1 VPQHGAKTKFFTYY
15 RIYLSFYLSF
25 YCSIYRSIYLSI
37 VPSIFLSIFLS
48 YRSLYRSFYLDF
60 YRIASHLCLYF
71 GYKLIYIILHTFII
85 GVKAVCVA
93 SSYVVMHE
101 KIIEVFSWMKSYF
114 ICYENDVQFSIMH
127 IVVLPEIIIII
138 INLIIFHALPFNN
151 HNAGQCV
158 LRVSA
163 SVAVHAFSEGK
174 KKCQPLHSCG
184 CTCLREI

>member
-1 VPQHGAKTKFFTYY
+1 MIFWCQLALTGYPQE
-15 RIYLSFYLSF
+15 
-25 YCSIYRSIYLSI
+25 
-37 VPSIFLSIFLS
+37 
-48 YRSLYRSFYLDF
+48 SLYDQSAVTLYDVEKDRSF
-60 YRIASHLCLYF
+60 
-71 GYKLIYIILHTFII
+71 IIHTFII

-174 KKCQPLHSCG
+174 KKCQEMPLHSCG
-184 CTCLREI
+184 CTC